1 MMNNDKRKGMMYG
14 GSGMKRKNMMHGG
27 DSKMGMDSAKRKK
40 MAMGGPSQPSYSHG
54 EMPKGSAN

>member
-1 MMNNDKRKGMMYG
+1 MYG

-40 MAMGGPSQPSYSHG
+40 MAMGGSAQPSYGHG